1 MERKKKEKIM
11 HIPDEIVFSILGRL
25 PPKSLVRFKCI
36 WKSWESFVNQYK
48 YHNQKLIVLTD
59 TSIQS
64 IDFEA
69 DEIEAVDLHIPFKA
83 SGFLVNEALYW
94 EISYKNEHYKGCNA
108 VLCYDTLQSKFDV
121 FLPPDNVDV
130 FDILGNIK
138 GRLCIVNHNH
148 KKSQIDI
155 WTKEGGEN
163 QHWFKFM
170 SLPRFER
177 ILPRDSLRPMCFIKN
192 DEILINVRGQRIF
205 SRLQRRK
212 QFFFYSPARETCK
225 IFQIPNISLNFD
237 HEITYTERLVSP

>member
-69 DEIEAVDLHIPFKA
+69 DEIEAVDLHIPFKGRYNRVTPSSPLGYNIFGFWYDHSTSNYMIVRFVDFDDDNERPPT

-94 EISYKNEHYKGCNA
+94 EISYKNEHYKGCNG

-138 GRLCIVNHNH
+138 GRLCYDT
-148 KKSQIDI
+148 SQ
-155 WTKEGGEN
+155 K
-163 QHWFKFM
+163 
-170 SLPRFER
+170 
-177 ILPRDSLRPMCFIKN
+177 RP
-192 DEILINVRGQRIF
+192 VREQRIF
-205 SRLQRRK
+205 SGLQRRK
-212 QFFFYSPARETCK
+212 QFFFYSPARETYK

-237 HEITYTERLVSP
+237 EEITYTESIVSP

>member
-36 WKSWESFVNQYK
+36 CKSWESFVNQYK

-69 DEIEAVDLHIPFKA
+69 DEIEAVDLHIPFKGTHRMLAIA
-83 SGFLVNEALYW
+83 SCNGLLCISIESEGLV
-94 EISYKNEHYKGCNA
+94 
-108 VLCYDTLQSKFDV
+108 SKFDV